1 MSLYE
6 GIFKTNGFDFPLKRK
21 TSFFLEETS
30 ILIKIFQTL
39 LIYLRKQILYFKDTA
54 LILILIFNDKLWFS
68 PNYGLSQKKWWPKTL
83 ENFLMCIGIYLY
95 DLVYLGK
102 PQCICNIRLIYLKT
116 FINYFKLYLKN
127 SKNVSWNTSAIYL
140 QGAYIWTN
148 KISRLLWQWKCSHN

>member
-6 GIFKTNGFDFPLKRK
+6 DIFKTNGFDFPLKRK

-68 PNYGLSQKKWWPKTL
+68 SNYGLSQKK
-83 ENFLMCIGIYLY
+83 
-95 DLVYLGK
+95 
-102 PQCICNIRLIYLKT
+102 
-116 FINYFKLYLKN
+116 
-127 SKNVSWNTSAIYL
+127 
-140 QGAYIWTN
+140 
-148 KISRLLWQWKCSHN
+148 